1 MKLVRLIA
9 VTLIALVVA
18 PHSRSRAESVFGGLD
33 GAFTLSGF
41 DYQDVNSRAGRG
53 FALGGV
59 VESLDRSFYGRVAIG
74 AARVTSSRG
83 AARMSHPEL
92 MVDFFAL
99 LAKTRG
105 RETVGPNGAAV
116 LAPGNTLF
124 GLGVGIQHVPSLE
137 IFVDL
142 APVCFVYGVLPLVGA
157 GYFVGA
163 RVGDRNVLTAKMIA
177 SHCASP
183 FLERESAGDNL
194 TASLD
199 GPRWEL
205 GGVGIRLTAWGE
217 IRMAN
222 NSVFLPGVWSEPTLR
237 IILAGVDF
245 GVE

>member
-1 MKLVRLIA
+1 
-9 VTLIALVVA
+9 
-18 PHSRSRAESVFGGLD
+18 
-33 GAFTLSGF
+33 
-41 DYQDVNSRAGRG
+41 
-53 FALGGV
+53 
-59 VESLDRSFYGRVAIG
+59 
-74 AARVTSSRG
+74 
-83 AARMSHPEL
+83 

-99 LAKTRG
+99 LAKTGG

-142 APVCFVYGVLPLVGA
+142 APVCFEYGVLPLVGA

-177 SHCASP
+177 SHCASA

-205 GGVGIRLTAWGE
+205 GAVGIRLTAWGE
-217 IRMAN
+217 IG
-222 NSVFLPGVWSEPTLR
+222 SVKKFVSGLKGT
-237 IILAGVDF
+237 
-245 GVE
+245 